1 MTFEAAEQS
10 LTNALD
16 GFYENRE
23 AATIA
28 GMVMEFITGKS
39 KMDRWLQKNELLSIE
54 DLKQQEQYTKELLT
68 GKPVQYVLGQAWFAG
83 LCLQVNEH
91 TLIPRPETEELVNLC
106 ASWATTNKM
115 QHAPLKILEVGTG
128 SGCIA
133 IALQK
138 KQPSAQITAVDISTE
153 AIKVASANAIA
164 NNTAITFITL
174 DFLTSNKA
182 SLQFNIES
190 REVIRYCSLNT
201 KDAIIIETILR
212 NYTGVFEQIT
222 QINTALIAKK
232 SGKPEEKVVA
242 VLKKLEALE
251 MISLQLQSSDIS
263 ILYNEPREDN
273 YTINRVIKVLEN
285 QNQIKTTQYEQ
296 MLLFVNNTSQ
306 CKSVLLANYFGEE
319 NPKNCGI
326 CSYCVSKNKSETK
339 SVSKSILNLLEKTP
353 LSSNEMENA
362 IPFSTEE
369 IIFALQNLLENDVIY
384 LNSDNQYQI
393 K

>member
-1 MTFEAAEQS
+1 MQF
-10 LTNALD
+10 LD
-16 GFYENRE
+16 RQG
-23 AATIA
+23 I
-28 GMVMEFITGKS
+28 
-39 KMDRWLQKNELLSIE
+39 
-54 DLKQQEQYTKELLT
+54 
-68 GKPVQYVLGQAWFAG
+68 
-83 LCLQVNEH
+83 
-91 TLIPRPETEELVNLC
+91 
-106 ASWATTNKM
+106 
-115 QHAPLKILEVGTG
+115 
-128 SGCIA
+128 
-133 IALQK
+133 
-138 KQPSAQITAVDISTE
+138 
-153 AIKVASANAIA
+153 
-164 NNTAITFITL
+164 ITL

-201 KDAIIIETILR
+201 KDALIIETILR

-232 SGKPEEKVVA
+232 SGKPEEKVVT

-285 QNQIKTTQYEQ
+285 QNQIKTAQYEQ
-296 MLLFVNNTSQ
+296 MLLFVCDTSQ

-326 CSYCVSKNKSETK
+326 CSYCASKNKSETK
-339 SVSKSILNLLEKTP
+339 SVSKKIQNLLEKTP
-353 LSSNEMENA
+353 LLSNEIENA
-362 IPFSTEE
+362 LPFSTEE
-369 IIFALQNLLENDVIY
+369 IIFALQNLLENDIIY